1 MRHGKKQGW
10 HPFWAAFGAAVLVLL
25 PLVGGTVLFTR
36 QNLRRQWQTA
46 EPQSGIAVHLP
57 KAAHQLTVLVC
68 TPRIEGAPGFALLY
82 LNASQNCVHIL
93 TLPAETAVPFGGGDA
108 TLADAYATLADA
120 YAAAGP
126 ARCREALLE
135 PLALPEETRYLALSA
150 SVLSA
155 VADRYGM
162 LRVGF
167 SGALTADDLAACG
180 AAGAV
185 QSLSVREAQ
194 AFLSALPG
202 SIPPQRQAAAR
213 AAVWDAFFRQ
223 DLELL
228 PTTLPAA
235 LRANSSAL
243 LTDLSAQDLLIL
255 EETLEFLANNAAS
268 VFSDALPGEWD
279 AAAGR
284 YALTDASRAAMQSFF
299 NVSPTAGQASS
310 ASEP

>member
-57 KAAHQLTVLVC
+57 KAANQLTVLVC
-68 TPRIEGAPGFALLY
+68 TPRAEAAPGFALLY

-108 TLADAYATLADA
+108 TLADAYAT
-120 YAAAGP
+120 AGP

-135 PLALPEETRYLALSA
+135 PLALPEQTRYLAL
-150 SVLSA
+150 
-155 VADRYGM
+155 RYGM

-243 LTDLSAQDLLIL
+243 LTDLSAQDLLVL
-255 EETLEFLANNAAS
+255 EETLEFLANNAAP

-284 YALTDASRAAMQSFF
+284 YTLTDASRAAMQSFF

>member
-1 MRHGKKQGW
+1 MRHGKQQGW
-10 HPFWAAFGAAVLVLL
+10 HPFWAAFGAAMLVLL

-36 QNLRRQWQTA
+36 QNLRQQLQTA
-46 EPQSGIAVHLP
+46 QPQSGVAVRLP
-57 KAAHQLTVLVC
+57 KSANQLTVLVC
-68 TPRIEGAPGFALLY
+68 TPQAEAAPGFALLY

-93 TLPAETAVPFGGGDA
+93 TLPAETAVAFGGGDA
-108 TLADAYATLADA
+108 TLAEAYAT
-120 YAAAGP
+120 AGP

-135 PLALPEETRYLALSA
+135 PLALPEEARYLALSA
-150 SVLSA
+150 SVLST

-180 AAGAV
+180 ATGAV
-185 QSLSVREAQ
+185 QGLSVREAQ
-194 AFLSALPG
+194 AFLSGLPDT
-202 SIPPQRQAAAR
+202 IPPQRQAAAR

-223 DLELL
+223 NLDLL

-235 LRANSSAL
+235 LRAHSSAL
-243 LTDLSAQDLLIL
+243 LTDLSAQDLLLL
-255 EETLEFLANNAAS
+255 EETLEFLANNAAPVS
-268 VFSDALPGEWD
+268 SDALPGEWD

>member
-1 MRHGKKQGW
+1 MRHGKKSGW
-10 HPFWAAFGAAVLVLL
+10 HPFWAAFGAALLVLL

-36 QNLRRQWQTA
+36 QNLRQQLQTA
-46 EPQSGIAVHLP
+46 QPQSGVAVRLP
-57 KAAHQLTVLVC
+57 KAANQLTVLVC
-68 TPRIEGAPGFALLY
+68 TPQAEAVPGFALLY

-93 TLPAETAVPFGGGDA
+93 TLPAETAVAFGGSDA
-108 TLADAYATLADA
+108 TLAEAYAT
-120 YAAAGP
+120 AGP

-150 SVLSA
+150 SVLST

-167 SGALTADDLAACG
+167 SGALTAEDLAACG
-180 AAGAV
+180 STGAV
-185 QSLSVREAQ
+185 QGLSVREAQ
-194 AFLSALPG
+194 AFLSGLPG
-202 SIPPQRQAAAR
+202 TIPPQRQAAAR

-223 DLELL
+223 NLDLL

-235 LRANSSAL
+235 LRAHSSAL
-243 LTDLSAQDLLIL
+243 LTDFSAQDFLLL
-255 EETLEFLANNAAS
+255 EETLEFLANNAAPVS
-268 VFSDALPGEWD
+268 SDALPGEWD

-284 YALTDASRAAMQSFF
+284 YALTDASSAAMQSFF
-299 NVSPTAGQASS
+299 NVSPTAGQTSS

>member
-57 KAAHQLTVLVC
+57 KAANRLTVLVC
-68 TPRIEGAPGFALLY
+68 TPRAEGVPGFALLY

-93 TLPAETAVPFGGGDA
+93 TLPAETAVPFGSGD
-108 TLADAYATLADA
+108 ATLADA

-126 ARCREALLE
+126 ARCREAQ
-135 PLALPEETRYLALSA
+135 T
-150 SVLSA
+150 
-155 VADRYGM
+155 
-162 LRVGF
+162 
-167 SGALTADDLAACG
+167 
-180 AAGAV
+180 
-185 QSLSVREAQ
+185 
-194 AFLSALPG
+194 FLSALPG

-284 YALTDASRAAMQSFF
+284 YTLTDASRAAMQSFF

>member
-68 TPRIEGAPGFALLY
+68 TPRAEAAPGFALLY

-93 TLPAETAVPFGGGDA
+93 TLPAETAVSFGGGD
-108 TLADAYATLADA
+108 ATLADA

-167 SGALTADDLAACG
+167 SGALTADDLAA
-180 AAGAV
+180 
-185 QSLSVREAQ
+185 
-194 AFLSALPG
+194 
-202 SIPPQRQAAAR
+202 AR

-243 LTDLSAQDLLIL
+243 LTDLSAQDLLVL

>member
-1 MRHGKKQGW
+1 MRHGKNTGW
-10 HPFWAAFGAAVLVLL
+10 HPFWAAFCAALLVLL

-36 QNLRRQWQTA
+36 QNLRRQLQTA
-46 EPQSGIAVHLP
+46 EPQSGVAVRLP
-57 KAAHQLTVLVC
+57 KAANQLTVLVC
-68 TPRIEGAPGFALLY
+68 TPQADAVPGFALLY
-82 LNASQNCVHIL
+82 LNASQNCIHVL
-93 TLPAETAVPFGGGDA
+93 TLPAETSIAFGGGDS
-108 TLADAYATLADA
+108 TLAEA

-150 SVLSA
+150 SVLST

-180 AAGAV
+180 ATGAV
-185 QSLSVREAQ
+185 QGLSVRDAQ
-194 AFLSALPG
+194 TFLSSLPG
-202 SIPPQRQAAAR
+202 SIPPQRKAAAR

-223 DLELL
+223 NLELL
-228 PTTLPAA
+228 PAALPAS
-235 LRANSSAL
+235 LRAYSSAL
-243 LTDLSAQDLLIL
+243 LTDLSAQDLLLL
-255 EETLEFLANNAAS
+255 EETLEFLANNAAPVS
-268 VFSDALPGEWD
+268 SGALPGEWD

-310 ASEP
+310 ANEP

>member
-1 MRHGKKQGW
+1 M
-10 HPFWAAFGAAVLVLL
+10 
-25 PLVGGTVLFTR
+25 
-36 QNLRRQWQTA
+36 
-46 EPQSGIAVHLP
+46 
-57 KAAHQLTVLVC
+57 
-68 TPRIEGAPGFALLY
+68 
-82 LNASQNCVHIL
+82 LNYMNEYEKWLH
-93 TLPAETAVPFGGGDA
+93 
-108 TLADAYATLADA
+108 
-120 YAAAGP
+120 
-126 ARCREALLE
+126 
-135 PLALPEETRYLALSA
+135 
-150 SVLSA
+150 
-155 VADRYGM
+155 
-162 LRVGF
+162 

-243 LTDLSAQDLLIL
+243 LTDLSAQDLLVL
-255 EETLEFLANNAAS
+255 EETLEFLANNAAP

-284 YALTDASRAAMQSFF
+284 YTLTDASRAAMQSFF

>member
-46 EPQSGIAVHLP
+46 EPQCGIAVHLP
-57 KAAHQLTVLVC
+57 KEANKLTVLVC
-68 TPRIEGAPGFALLY
+68 TPRAEAAPGFALLY

-93 TLPAETAVPFGGGDA
+93 TLPAETAVPFGGGGA
-108 TLADAYATLADA
+108 TLADAYAT
-120 YAAAGP
+120 AGP

-135 PLALPEETRYLALSA
+135 PLPLPEETRYLALSA

-185 QSLSVREAQ
+185 QSLSAREAQ

-243 LTDLSAQDLLIL
+243 LTDLSAQDLLVL
-255 EETLEFLANNAAS
+255 EETLEFLANNAAP

>member
-1 MRHGKKQGW
+1 M
-10 HPFWAAFGAAVLVLL
+10 
-25 PLVGGTVLFTR
+25 
-36 QNLRRQWQTA
+36 
-46 EPQSGIAVHLP
+46 
-57 KAAHQLTVLVC
+57 
-68 TPRIEGAPGFALLY
+68 
-82 LNASQNCVHIL
+82 
-93 TLPAETAVPFGGGDA
+93 
-108 TLADAYATLADA
+108 
-120 YAAAGP
+120 
-126 ARCREALLE
+126 
-135 PLALPEETRYLALSA
+135 PEETRYLALSA
-150 SVLSA
+150 SILSA

-223 DLELL
+223 DLELF

-243 LTDLSAQDLLIL
+243 LTDLSAQDLLVL
-255 EETLEFLANNAAS
+255 EETLEFLANNAAP

-284 YALTDASRAAMQSFF
+284 YTLTDASRAAMQSFF